1 MADQALLLQAL
12 RSFAA
17 AMKRSDHV
25 TEMCYELCDRTVD
38 VLSATGAGVSV
49 VDDTDVLRFVTASD
63 ERILSIEEIQ
73 ESSQTGPC
81 VTAYQTRQPVPVSDI
96 NAHPEW
102 PAYRARAEELQLR
115 SVVGFPLVND
125 GRGLGA
131 LNVYNE
137 DTRDWTEDDLDV
149 LGVLADMATAF
160 LVRVSAMLE
169 ARQLPDQLQ
178 VALDSRVIIEQAKG
192 MLAGEHGISL
202 DDAFAR
208 LRNQSRRT
216 NVKKIGRAHV

>member
-17 AMKRSDHV
+17 AMKRSYDV

-49 VDDTDVLRFVTASD
+49 VDETEVLRFVTATD

-96 NAHPEW
+96 NAHPNGPPTGSGRKNFSSGPW
-102 PAYRARAEELQLR
+102 W
-115 SVVGFPLVND
+115 VFPSSMMAAASEPSTSTTQIPGS
-125 GRGLGA
+125 GRKMI
-131 LNVYNE
+131 
-137 DTRDWTEDDLDV
+137 WT
-149 LGVLADMATAF
+149 
-160 LVRVSAMLE
+160 
-169 ARQLPDQLQ
+169 
-178 VALDSRVIIEQAKG
+178 
-192 MLAGEHGISL
+192 
-202 DDAFAR
+202 
-208 LRNQSRRT
+208 
-216 NVKKIGRAHV
+216 